1 MRDKTWS
8 TTTKVDRSLPMT
20 VWHLHGNFS
29 LQNIIL
35 AWYSYWLY
43 GIVVRISSTRVQANY
58 WSVSLLMMLYSV
70 TNCTWPDS
78 LRRVIC
84 KHTYHENDRCICDGF
99 YAKRGHDVIITTWL
113 YIIFFLVIMF
123 IIFTNDLLI
132 NVFTV
137 LIDYFIF
144 FIILI
149 IIFNGQ
155 QYLAV

>member
-1 MRDKTWS
+1 MKMIDVFVMAFMRKEVTML
-8 TTTKVDRSLPMT
+8 SLP
-20 VWHLHGNFS
+20 HDC
-29 LQNIIL
+29 IL
-35 AWYSYWLY
+35 
-43 GIVVRISSTRVQANY
+43 
-58 WSVSLLMMLYSV
+58 
-70 TNCTWPDS
+70 
-78 LRRVIC
+78 
-84 KHTYHENDRCICDGF
+84 
-99 YAKRGHDVIITTWL
+99 
-113 YIIFFLVIMF
+113 FFLVIMF

>member
-113 YIIFFLVIMF
+113 YIIFFSNYVHHIYQWF
-123 IIFTNDLLI
+123 INKCFYRFNWL
-132 NVFTV
+132 F
-137 LIDYFIF
+137 YFLHHF
-144 FIILI
+144 DNNF
-149 IIFNGQ
+149 
-155 QYLAV
+155 